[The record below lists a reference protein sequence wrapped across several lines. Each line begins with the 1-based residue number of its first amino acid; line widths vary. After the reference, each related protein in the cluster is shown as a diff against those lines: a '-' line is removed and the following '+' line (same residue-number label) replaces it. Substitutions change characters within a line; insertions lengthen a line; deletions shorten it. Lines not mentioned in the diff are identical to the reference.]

1 MRVFF
6 SILVLLVVFANCQKA
21 DDSDELFNKAEGY
34 VKLNMYKEALPIYI
48 ELKGREYKLEI
59 VEERIRFVSQK
70 IAEER
75 LKAEAKSIV
84 TNALPDAGAPQPM
97 GTGSVSQGFKVSR
110 CDSSYNDR
118 IEEIKREMKPYQ
130 DELSEIEKK
139 LQKISSEYKVV
150 NIDGGY
156 SFAVPADTPKEKQ
169 KEIAEG
175 PAREFGTLNARK
187 TELQTKI
194 NKYNED
200 IAKVVE
206 EARKAGQPSDCIK
219 R

>member
-21 DDSDELFNKAEGY
+21 DDSDELFSKAEGY

-75 LKAEAKSIV
+75 LKAEAKSVV
-84 TNALPDAGAPQPM
+84 TNALPDAGAPQPA
-97 GTGSVSQGFKVSR
+97 GTGSASQGFKVSR

-187 TELQTKI
+187 TELQAKI